1 MRLHMRIHVHV
12 HMHMHMHLPMYWLRL
27 VSDLA
32 TLRSSEQVDEPKE
45 MHAAPIATPMDIEGA
60 KAVHDRESGTA
71 KVSASSVSHRIV
83 SCSLMIALSLP

>member
-32 TLRSSEQVDEPKE
+32 TLRSSEQVDEPKQ
-45 MHAAPIATPMDIEGA
+45 MHAAPIATPMDIEVA

-83 SCSLMIALSLP
+83 SCSLMMALSLP